1 MKSDQE
7 SNGIYEEYIQ
17 SFEKTNADLISNL
30 SGIVGKPPLSAATA
44 TSAASS
50 SAQTQTISLAS
61 KVKIQHNSLNSIY
74 GKLKLTTETT
84 QEKIK
89 EKRAKLEE
97 LKKLDLPKSIIELKT
112 VVGKLNEQYNL
123 LAVSTQ
129 KIETGKADIKKK
141 SEEETIKRESTS
153 RELGK
158 LDNKM
163 EGIKMSLFNI
173 LSALQG
179 KSKTVKEAAA
189 EADSNAKDFSKSLA
203 ENKETQQQTEVT
215 VVKARTEKASKDVAL
230 KEAVEIFAAK
240 TKELQAVEQALGAAK
255 KNLEES
261 NQRSIST
268 KALKKVTSEQ
278 GYIKTQESSKQT
290 DLKISLESKAS
301 ALVSAKSR
309 NAQLESL
316 IAAQINTNEL
326 AETLYKKII
335 TPSERFTK
343 RYLEAGRLIEKLSYK
358 FTKTTLAKASIPAA
372 MPFANDIV
380 KALEKMK
387 EALIGIAF
395 SDLSPKKG
403 FVKGSCIEST
413 FASLVLLE
421 KWTNEGIQASSS
433 ATNDIFKI
441 IDRMSLKA
449 TSSSPSMSIMH
460 SGDKTSAD
468 NERVIHDLK
477 TNSAKLAQTAHESE
491 QTKDKT
497 LISVSKKVE
506 HARNQLADKKK
517 EKEKQKKE
525 EEEEAD
531 NKAIQ
536 EKSSESTVKS
546 KKGKPTA
553 SKPIVAIAAKRSK
566 PDELAEE
573 IGEEGEDIFHDT
585 SASQV
590 VVKQGVSKD
599 TFPAPRQGLN
609 HNPLP
614 RPLPQQSRQSQ
625 DVSSA
630 PMTLSAG
637 GMAKKRRVH
646 YDDDKDK
653 AEYYDKKEEEQD
665 NDSDSVLDMVASH
678 RGKTV
683 LPGKRAGG
691 GGSPDG
697 GGDSRGRTE
706 GRQQVQAMHP
716 TAPPTQFQHSQQQH
730 SQQQRPRASPSTSHI
745 TPVQRQVQVPLA
757 KKSTPSTSAY
767 KTPTPSSSIVMKQ
780 PPAKSTMFLNDVFD
794 DMG

>member
-7 SNGIYEEYIQ
+7 SNGIYEGYIQ

-30 SGIVGKPPLSAATA
+30 SGIVGKPSPSAATA

-50 SAQTQTISLAS
+50 SAQTQTTSLAS
-61 KVKIQHNSLNSIY
+61 KVKIQHDYLNSIY

-129 KIETGKADIKKK
+129 KIETAKADIKKK
-141 SEEETIKRESTS
+141 SEEETIKREGTS

-179 KSKTVKEAAA
+179 KSKTAKEAAA
-189 EADSNAKDFSKSLA
+189 EADSKAKHFLTSLA
-203 ENKETQQQTEVT
+203 ENKEKQQQTEVT

-230 KEAVEIFAAK
+230 KEAVDFSAAK
-240 TKELQAVEQALGAAK
+240 TKELQVVEQALGAAK

-261 NQRSIST
+261 NQRSISS

-278 GYIKTQESSKQT
+278 SYIKTQESSKQA

-301 ALVSAKSR
+301 ALVLAKSR
-309 NAQLESL
+309 NTQLESL

-335 TPSERFTK
+335 PASERFTK
-343 RYLEAGRLIEKLSYK
+343 RYLEAGRLIDKISYK
-358 FTKTTLAKASIPAA
+358 FTKTTLAKACIPAA
-372 MPFANDIV
+372 IPFANDIV

-395 SDLSPKKG
+395 SDLLPKKG
-403 FVKGSCIEST
+403 FVKGSSIEST
-413 FASLVLLE
+413 FASLVLFE
-421 KWTNEGIQASSS
+421 NWTKDGIQASSS

-449 TSSSPSMSIMH
+449 TSFSPSMSIMH

-477 TNSAKLAQTAHESE
+477 TNSAKLAQEADASE
-491 QTKDKT
+491 QTKDKALT
-497 LISVSKKVE
+497 SVNKKIE
-506 HARNQLADKKK
+506 HARNQLAEKKKDKEKKKK
-517 EKEKQKKE
+517 EK
-525 EEEEAD
+525 AD
-531 NKAIQ
+531 DRAIQ
-536 EKSSESTVKS
+536 EKNSFESTVKS

-553 SKPIVAIAAKRSK
+553 SNPIIPIAAKRSK
-566 PDELAEE
+566 PDELTEE
-573 IGEEGEDIFHDT
+573 IGEEGEDIYLDT

-599 TFPAPRQGLN
+599 TFSAPRLGYS

-646 YDDDKDK
+646 YKDDKDR
-653 AEYYDKKEEEQD
+653 AEYYDEKEQEQD
-665 NDSDSVLDMVASH
+665 NDSDSVLDMVTSH
-678 RGKTV
+678 RGKTI

-697 GGDSRGRTE
+697 GGDSRGRME
-706 GRQQVQAMHP
+706 GRQQAHAMRP
-716 TAPPTQFQHSQQQH
+716 TAPPTQSQHSQQQH
-730 SQQQRPRASPSTSHI
+730 SQQQRPRASPSPSHI

-757 KKSTPSTSAY
+757 KKSSTPSTSAY
-767 KTPTPSSSIVMKQ
+767 KTPTPSSSIVIKQ
-780 PPAKSTMFLNDVFD
+780 PPVKSTMFLNDVFD